1 MPDRR
6 DVMPLFERAFGQLEI
21 AVASPIAEARDLA
34 GIVKS
39 FEFVFELAWK
49 AIQAVARGEGREVLS
64 PRAAFVEAFKA
75 GWTPDAV
82 VWKEILDD
90 RNRTVHTYDE
100 TFAREMCARIATT
113 HIPAFETL
121 LAKLKAHVALVG
133 SLG

>member
-1 MPDRR
+1 MPERR
-6 DVMPLFERAFGQLEI
+6 DVLPLFEKAFAQLEV

-49 AIQAVARGEGREVLS
+49 TIQACSRSEGREVLS
-64 PRAAFVEAFKA
+64 PRAAFAEAFRV
-75 GWTPDAV
+75 GWTPDPV
-82 VWKEILDD
+82 VWKGILDD

-100 TFAREMCARIATT
+100 EFAREMCARIATT
-113 HIPAFETL
+113 HIPAFKVL
-121 LAKLKAHVALVG
+121 LARLKNHVA